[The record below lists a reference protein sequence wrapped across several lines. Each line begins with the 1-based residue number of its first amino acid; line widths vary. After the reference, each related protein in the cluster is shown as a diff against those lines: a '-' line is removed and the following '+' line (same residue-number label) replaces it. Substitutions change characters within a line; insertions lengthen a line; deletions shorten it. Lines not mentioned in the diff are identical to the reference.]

1 MSSFDQFT
9 TYVVVDLD
17 AIASNAK
24 ALQAHIGPDTELF
37 GVVKDDGY
45 GHGAIQIARVALE
58 SGATRLAVGRVDE
71 GVQLR
76 RAGLTAPVLIMC
88 YTVPPEADAIVEND
102 LSATVTTLEGAQAL
116 SRRAEALG
124 KTVTVHVK
132 VDTGMGRY
140 GLLPDEVLP
149 FLKQIGRLPGLDLEG
164 IFTHFATADRLDKTH
179 ARRQFA
185 IFTDLLTAVEAGG
198 YHFRLRHAAN
208 SAATLDMPE
217 THLDAVRPGI
227 ALYGLYPSAEVSR
240 DIPLKPA
247 LSLKS
252 HVARVRTLPPG
263 EGVSYGRAFVTSRPT
278 PIALVPVGYGDG
290 YLRILSGRAHVLIK
304 GHRSPIVGRICMDQL
319 MIDVSGIEGVCQDDE
334 VVLIGRQGNE
344 VISAEELARLAETIN
359 YEIVTGVSR
368 RIPRIYLRGGRV
380 QTITRLTAPY

>member
-1 MSSFDQFT
+1 MSFFDQFT

-17 AIASNAK
+17 AIASNAQ

-88 YTVPPEADAIVEND
+88 YTVPPEAEAIVEHD

-149 FLKQIGRLPGLDLEG
+149 FLEQIGRLPGLDLEG
-164 IFTHFATADRLDKTH
+164 IFTHFATADRLDKTY

-185 IFTDLLTAVEAGG
+185 LFTDILSAVEAAG

-290 YLRILSGRAHVLIK
+290 YLRILSGRAHVLIR
-304 GHRSPIVGRICMDQL
+304 GHRSPIAGRICMDQL

-344 VISAEELARLAETIN
+344 VVSVEELARLAETIN

-368 RIPRIYLRGGRV
+368 RIPRIYMRGGQV